1 MVDCSDAMIA
11 DALKR
16 LQQKYD
22 LAPSGRL
29 DTDTRLLMSKGR
41 CGNSDISEAPPPSRQ
56 RRDSGHSSDVSDP
69 SDAATAAVRS
79 HDNRRRLVRRSR
91 SGDHR
96 KRRHLT
102 VDDTRKE
109 SKAYVEDSNPR
120 DPRDTEEEED
130 EEMVAHQ
137 HVLGKLAT
145 PQDYDPESS
154 RRRRQQML
162 QEITDRLLRERA
174 SLLQQQEQHLSPQKN
189 RTDEEVALLLHA
201 RQLFRS
207 QLLQRR
213 RRRRR
218 KRTVILQTGDMSE
231 GTSEDRAS
239 KFQLNENVP
248 VKWRLLD
255 DGISGKIPLAD
266 QRATLELSFR
276 MWSEVIPLKF
286 LETNDVD
293 INKVDVVIAFAKRK
307 HFVVI
312 TGVPDR
318 CAKCPYPPTYP
329 YIGHSKRAS
338 RRHLRRS

>member
-1 MVDCSDAMIA
+1 MENCNRTSRSKRHLPGFLTDVSERVADCSDAMIA

-16 LQQKYD
+16 LQQKYN

-41 CGNSDISEAPPPSRQ
+41 CGNSDISEPPTPSRQ
-56 RRDSGHSSDVSDP
+56 RRDSGHNSDVSDP
-69 SDAATAAVRS
+69 ADVAAAAARS
-79 HDNRRRLVRRSR
+79 HDNRRGLIRRSR
-91 SGDHR
+91 SGDRLAR
-96 KRRHLT
+96 KKRHLT
-102 VDDTRKE
+102 VADIWRE
-109 SKAYVEDSNPR
+109 SKAYVEDSNPI
-120 DPRDTEEEED
+120 DARDTEEEE
-130 EEMVAHQ
+130 EEDDAIETYQ
-137 HVLGKLAT
+137 HVLRKLAT

-162 QEITDRLLRERA
+162 QEITDRLLREKA
-174 SLLQQQEQHLSPQKN
+174 SLLQQQEQHLLPQMN
-189 RTDEEVALLLHA
+189 RTDKEVALLLHA

-218 KRTVILQTGDMSE
+218 KRTVILRTGDMSE
-231 GTSEDRAS
+231 GTSEDRAT

-307 HFVVI
+307 HFVV
-312 TGVPDR
+312 
-318 CAKCPYPPTYP
+318 
-329 YIGHSKRAS
+329 
-338 RRHLRRS
+338 